1 MAIKF
6 TPKVGE
12 ILECHFGNFPKDNNN
27 NIDHSKLHV
36 DGRMPP
42 EMVKNRLVVVLNG
55 RIDNCCVVVPISALK
70 DQDKITR
77 GWHVPID
84 PALIDGSPH
93 FKAKDSWAKAEHLQ
107 QVSKKRLSM
116 VQGGQSQY
124 LPNEIVT
131 QVQRAVA
138 KVIGASQLL
147 VPVKPPAPAA
157 AAAAAP
163 APAAAAPAPPV
174 PVEN

>member
-1 MAIKF
+1 MAITF

-12 ILECHFGNFPKDNNN
+12 VLECHFGNFPKDHNN
-27 NIDHSKLHV
+27 NIDHSKVTV

-55 RIDNCCVVVPISALK
+55 RINNCCVVVPISALK

-84 PALIDGSPH
+84 PTLIDGTPH
-93 FKAKDSWAKAEHLQ
+93 FQAKDSWAKAEHLQ
-107 QVSKKRLSM
+107 QVSTKRLSK
-116 VQGGQSQY
+116 VQGGKSQY
-124 LPNEIVT
+124 LPNDVVT

-138 KVIGASQLL
+138 KVIGASSLL
-147 VPVKPPAPAA
+147 VPAQPPVP
-157 AAAAAP
+157 AAAP
-163 APAAAAPAPPV
+163 ALPAATSAVVV
-174 PVEN
+174 PVETKA